1 MISNLFYNLKECA
14 VFIYANKNNKQS
26 WTIWK
31 SKISR
36 CESLIIYNISQCI
49 LCFDYLNFI
58 VSQLLLFLSSIPIW
72 HWSPSYPG
80 KHWHLYLF
88 IRSLQLPWI
97 HGELWHSSTSKRHQ
111 KHQPPFKLI
120 KLSVMNPISV
130 NPTLTWK

>member
-1 MISNLFYNLKECA
+1 MISNLFHNLKECA

-31 SKISR
+31 SKISSCDHLQHFSVHFMFWLFKFYR
-36 CESLIIYNISQCI
+36 IP
-49 LCFDYLNFI
+49 
-58 VSQLLLFLSSIPIW
+58 VVTFLSSIPIW

-80 KHWHLYLF
+80 KHWHLYSF

-120 KLSVMNPISV
+120 KISVMNPISV